1 MRVPQHITAYRILTV
16 AITLLVIVL
25 CVLGDLGIG
34 PLAPLLG
41 PLGPK
46 ISI

>member
-1 MRVPQHITAYRILTV
+1 MKVPQYITTYRILTV
-16 AITLLVIVL
+16 AITLLIIVL
-25 CVLGDLGIG
+25 CALGDVGIG

-41 PLGPK
+41 HAGPK